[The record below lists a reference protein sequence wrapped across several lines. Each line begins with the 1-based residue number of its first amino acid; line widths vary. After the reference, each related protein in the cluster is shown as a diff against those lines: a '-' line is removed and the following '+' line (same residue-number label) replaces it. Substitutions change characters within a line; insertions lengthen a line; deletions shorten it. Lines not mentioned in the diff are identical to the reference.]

1 MSIFQRAASIAVATL
16 FSVGLLNVSTPSFAL
31 EFDRGQITNPIPVP
45 AVLNAPDVILVPAD
59 TSTLPDR
66 RDEVS
71 APPVDETPNY
81 ATLSAA
87 VASHDMP
94 AEMSDELE
102 CLAGTI
108 YYESKGEPLAGQLAV
123 ANVVINRTKSGRYP
137 HTICEAVT
145 QRGQFSFVRGG
156 HVPTISSSNAAYRTA
171 IAVAQVAI
179 NAEWQSPAPQAMFFH
194 ARRVAPGWSRTQVAS
209 IGNHVFYR

>member
-1 MSIFQRAASIAVATL
+1 MSILQRAASIAVATL

-31 EFDRGQITNPIPVP
+31 ELDRGQITNPIPVP
-45 AVLNAPDVILVPAD
+45 AVLNAPVAILVPAD
-59 TSTLPDR
+59 TSSLADSRP
-66 RDEVS
+66 EVS
-71 APPVDETPNY
+71 APQDETPNY
-81 ATLSAA
+81 ATLSDA
-87 VASHDMP
+87 VAGQATP
-94 AEMSDELE
+94 AAMSDELE

-156 HVPTISSSNAAYRTA
+156 HVPSISSSNAAYRTA
-171 IAVAQVAI
+171 VAVAQVAI
-179 NAEWQSPAPQAMFFH
+179 NAQWESPAPQAMYFH